1 MIDSPL
7 SSPAPWE
14 TFPALAEI
22 DRVLHAFLLRA
33 PGIDVAT
40 DRAAALGRLD
50 AAHQAARRALGL
62 GTRTL
67 LTAEQV
73 HGASVVTVRK
83 AGGEGFSERPFP
95 GADALVSDRAD
106 VCLGIYVA
114 DCCAVFLVDGKRDVI
129 GLAHS
134 GKKGTALGIVP
145 ATIAAMAENFGCRPE
160 DLIAQLSPCIRPPD
174 YETDFAAEIVAQC
187 RAAGV
192 QQIYD
197 GGRNTAADPLR
208 YYSYR
213 REKGRTGRM
222 LALLAL
228 EKSGGDNRR

>member
-1 MIDSPL
+1 MTDPL
-7 SSPAPWE
+7 LTAPAPSE
-14 TFPALAEI
+14 TFPALAGSA
-22 DRVLHAFLLRA
+22 RVLHAFLLRVA
-33 PGIDVAT
+33 GIDVAT
-40 DRAAALGRLD
+40 DRVSALGRLD
-50 AAHQAARRALGL
+50 AAHCAARRELGL

-73 HGASVVTVRK
+73 HGARVATVK
-83 AGGEGFSERPFP
+83 KDGAAAFPEQPFS
-95 GADALVSDRAD
+95 GVDALVTDRAE

-114 DCCAVFLVDGKRDVI
+114 DCCAVFLVDVNRAVI

-145 ATIAAMAENFGCRPE
+145 ATIAAMTENFGSEPA

-187 RAAGV
+187 RAAGIR
-192 QQIYD
+192 QIHD
-197 GGRNTAADPLR
+197 SGRNTAADPAR

-228 EKSGGDNRR
+228 KGNDT